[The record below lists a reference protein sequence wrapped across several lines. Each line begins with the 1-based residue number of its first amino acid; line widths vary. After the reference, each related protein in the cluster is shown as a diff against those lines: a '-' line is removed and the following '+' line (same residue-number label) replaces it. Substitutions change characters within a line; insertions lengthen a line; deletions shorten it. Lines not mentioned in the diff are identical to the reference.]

1 MDKQRILALCNHILG
16 ETGKIAIVASES
28 NVAHFR
34 EIQIAAHMIEDEV
47 KKPEKPNPKMKQKEA
62 SEADGG

>member
-1 MDKQRILALCNHILG
+1 MDKQKILALCNHILA

-34 EIQIAAHMIEDEV
+34 EIQIAAHMIAEETQ
-47 KKPEKPNPKMKQKEA
+47 KPEKPNPKMKQKEA
-62 SEADGG
+62 SEADG